1 MASENTRKWAII
13 PEPNSMTVGEG
24 TVLLPY
30 AGRVNESIA
39 IGDGDFL
46 LAHQLVAD
54 IRSATGTD
62 WDIATGDMWSGFIRL
77 RIADSWDFDSQDG
90 GTAGAYTLTINTDG
104 ITITGCDFE
113 GVRNGVQ
120 TLRQLIRQN
129 GAVLPELQIA
139 DAPACQIRGYY
150 LDATRG
156 RVPTLAW
163 LKQWADKLCL
173 YKYNQLQLYIEH
185 TFAFDGMSET
195 WRGSSPL
202 TPADTLE
209 FDQYCANLGIELVP
223 SVSTFGHQYVAMRTQ
238 ELRELGEFPE
248 DADRPFSFIE
258 RMRHHTLNVAD
269 DRAFAFS
276 AQLVDSYLQLF
287 RSKRFNICA
296 DETFDLGKGKS
307 KQEAQRVG
315 VATLYATYVG
325 KLCEHLSKQGREP
338 MFWGDI
344 AIEMPEILETLPN
357 NVTLLNWQ
365 YEPEATDEKIQLVA
379 QAGAK
384 QIVCPA
390 VWGWNA
396 LLPRID
402 DAWNNIARI
411 ARYGLDCGAEG
422 MLVTDWG
429 DFGHVNDPRMAV
441 PGMIFGAQYAW
452 NPAGDTAEDD
462 LLERISRVE
471 YGDCSARFVALL
483 RNASAQAVFTW
494 RELVEYLELDDG
506 TGNCNTDVAQ
516 TIPCLAD
523 RLVDHLSDC
532 GNAMTVREA
541 RNRMMRNMATTIER
555 IPQANRALQQCM
567 VDIAPIAAHMEI
579 RALLLPYAS
588 PWKGSCCSIEWDSRS
603 PKHMTCVMRMTLA
616 IGGLP
621 IIVRW
626 RASSNAGARPMR
638 RNGTRQA
645 NRRNCIAF
653 RKPCGKQPTSF
664 AESANKSSNKS
675 SRNQQN
681 EKRQSNVNERNIMTE
696 VIIVKNEREAGD
708 IYGRSVADL
717 IKTKPNAVLG
727 LATGSSPL
735 AAYQSLARIV
745 HSEHIDVSQV
755 RGFALDEYL
764 GLPLDHPQ
772 SYHSTIHRTVVEPLG
787 LNPDLVHVPGDVLDG
802 APLSDGERIAAA
814 GPAYDKAIEEA
825 GGIDVQI
832 LGIGTDGHVG
842 FNEPGSSLA
851 SGTRVKTLVEQT
863 RIDNARFF
871 DDDIDKVPTHCIT
884 QGIGT
889 ILKARHLVLL
899 AFGSG
904 KAEAV
909 AETVEGGVSAF
920 CPASALQMHPHAT
933 IIVDEEAASRLRHK
947 DYYRYAY
954 AHKPAWQRI

>member
-1 MASENTRKWAII
+1 MTNENTREWVII

-24 TVLLPY
+24 VVSLPY

-39 IGDGDFL
+39 IGDGDYL

-54 IRSATGTD
+54 IRSTTGLD
-62 WDIATGDMWSGFIRL
+62 WDVATGDMWPGFISL
-77 RIADSWDFDSQDG
+77 HIADSDASEEA
-90 GTAGAYTLTINTDG
+90 GTPGAYTLTIDIDG
-104 ITITGCDFE
+104 IAITGCDFE

-129 GAVLPELQIA
+129 GAVLPVLQIE
-139 DAPACQIRGYY
+139 DAPAYRIRGYY

-185 TFAFDGMSET
+185 TFAFDDMSET

-202 TPADTLE
+202 TPADILE

-276 AQLVDSYLQLF
+276 TQLVDSYLQLF
-287 RSKRFNICA
+287 RTKRFNICA
-296 DETFDLGKGKS
+296 DETFDLGKGQS

-325 KLCEHLSKQGREP
+325 KLCEHLSQQGREP

-365 YEPEATDEKIQLVA
+365 YDPEATDEKIQLVA
-379 QAGAK
+379 KAGAK

-411 ARYGLDCGAEG
+411 ARYGIDCGAEG

-452 NPAGDTAEDD
+452 NPAGDTTESIVKDTDENSAEND
-462 LLERISRVE
+462 LLARISRVE

-506 TGNCNTDVAQ
+506 VGNCNTDVAQ
-516 TIPCLAD
+516 TIPCLTE
-523 RLVDHLSDC
+523 RLANQGTAL
-532 GNAMTVREA
+532 TLREA
-541 RNRMMRNMATTIER
+541 RDRMMRNMATTIER
-555 IPQANRALQQCM
+555 IPQANRKLQQCM
-567 VDIAPIAAHMEI
+567 VEIAPIMAHTGKPGIAAAVRIAMEGQ
-579 RALLLPYAS
+579 LLL
-588 PWKGSCCSIEWDSRS
+588 
-603 PKHMTCVMRMTLA
+603 
-616 IGGLP
+616 
-621 IIVRW
+621 
-626 RASSNAGARPMR
+626 
-638 RNGTRQA
+638 
-645 NRRNCIAF
+645 NR
-653 RKPCGKQPTSF
+653 
-664 AESANKSSNKS
+664 
-675 SRNQQN
+675 
-681 EKRQSNVNERNIMTE
+681 V
-696 VIIVKNEREAGD
+696 
-708 IYGRSVADL
+708 
-717 IKTKPNAVLG
+717 
-727 LATGSSPL
+727 
-735 AAYQSLARIV
+735 
-745 HSEHIDVSQV
+745 
-755 RGFALDEYL
+755 GFALADAHGVRDAHDVDDRQPSDYRTLARELECWCEAYAKEWAVTSQPSEL
-764 GLPLDHPQ
+764 
-772 SYHSTIHRTVVEPLG
+772 HR
-787 LNPDLVHVPGDVLDG
+787 
-802 APLSDGERIAAA
+802 I
-814 GPAYDKAIEEA
+814 
-825 GGIDVQI
+825 Q
-832 LGIGTDGHVG
+832 
-842 FNEPGSSLA
+842 
-851 SGTRVKTLVEQT
+851 
-863 RIDNARFF
+863 
-871 DDDIDKVPTHCIT
+871 
-884 QGIGT
+884 
-889 ILKARHLVLL
+889 
-899 AFGSG
+899 
-904 KAEAV
+904 
-909 AETVEGGVSAF
+909 ETVWKA
-920 CPASALQMHPHAT
+920 A
-933 IIVDEEAASRLRHK
+933 DELR
-947 DYYRYAY
+947 
-954 AHKPAWQRI
+954 RISK

>member
-1 MASENTRKWAII
+1 MTNENTREWAII

-24 TVLLPY
+24 VVSLPY

-39 IGDGDFL
+39 IGDGDYL

-54 IRSATGTD
+54 IRSATGLD
-62 WDIATGDMWSGFIRL
+62 WDVATGDMWPGFISL
-77 RIADSWDFDSQDG
+77 HIADSDASEEAG
-90 GTAGAYTLTINTDG
+90 IPGAYTLTIDIDG
-104 ITITGCDFE
+104 IAITGCDFE

-129 GAVLPELQIA
+129 GAVLPVLQIE
-139 DAPACQIRGYY
+139 DAPAYRIRGYY

-156 RVPTLAW
+156 RVPTLTW

-202 TPADTLE
+202 TPADILE
-209 FDQYCANLGIELVP
+209 FDQYCASLGIELVP

-276 AQLVDSYLQLF
+276 TQLVDSYLQLF
-287 RSKRFNICA
+287 RTKRFNICA
-296 DETFDLGKGKS
+296 DETFDLGKGQS

-325 KLCEHLSKQGREP
+325 KLCEHLSQQGREP

-365 YEPEATDEKIQLVA
+365 YDPEATDEKIQLVA
-379 QAGAK
+379 KAGAK

-452 NPAGDTAEDD
+452 NPAGDSSGDTAEND
-462 LLERISRVE
+462 LLARVSRVE

-483 RNASAQAVFTW
+483 RSASAQAVFTW

-506 TGNCNTDVAQ
+506 AGNCNTDVAQ
-516 TIPCLAD
+516 TIPCLTE
-523 RLVDHLSDC
+523 RLANPE
-532 GNAMTVREA
+532 NALTLREA
-541 RNRMMRNMATTIER
+541 RDRMMRNMATTIER
-555 IPQANRALQQCM
+555 IPQANRKLQQCM
-567 VDIAPIAAHMEI
+567 VEIAPIMAHT
-579 RALLLPYAS
+579 
-588 PWKGSCCSIEWDSRS
+588 G
-603 PKHMTCVMRMTLA
+603 
-616 IGGLP
+616 
-621 IIVRW
+621 
-626 RASSNAGARPMR
+626 
-638 RNGTRQA
+638 
-645 NRRNCIAF
+645 
-653 RKPCGKQPTSF
+653 
-664 AESANKSSNKS
+664 KSS
-675 SRNQQN
+675 
-681 EKRQSNVNERNIMTE
+681 
-696 VIIVKNEREAGD
+696 
-708 IYGRSVADL
+708 
-717 IKTKPNAVLG
+717 
-727 LATGSSPL
+727 
-735 AAYQSLARIV
+735 
-745 HSEHIDVSQV
+745 
-755 RGFALDEYL
+755 
-764 GLPLDHPQ
+764 
-772 SYHSTIHRTVVEPLG
+772 
-787 LNPDLVHVPGDVLDG
+787 
-802 APLSDGERIAAA
+802 IAAA
-814 GPAYDKAIEEA
+814 VRIAMEG
-825 GGIDVQI
+825 Q
-832 LGIGTDGHVG
+832 LLLNRVG
-842 FNEPGSSLA
+842 FTLA
-851 SGTRVKTLVEQT
+851 DAHGVRDAHDVDDRQPSDYRTL
-863 RIDNARFF
+863 ARELE
-871 DDDIDKVPTHCIT
+871 CWC
-884 QGIGT
+884 
-889 ILKARHLVLL
+889 
-899 AFGSG
+899 
-904 KAEAV
+904 E
-909 AETVEGGVSAF
+909 
-920 CPASALQMHPHAT
+920 
-933 IIVDEEAASRLRHK
+933 
-947 DYYRYAY
+947 AY
-954 AHKPAWQRI
+954 AKEWTVTSQPSELHRIQEILWKAADELRRISK

>member
-1 MASENTRKWAII
+1 MTNENTREWAII

-24 TVLLPY
+24 VVSLPY

-39 IGDGDFL
+39 IGDGDYL

-54 IRSATGTD
+54 IRSTTGLD
-62 WDIATGDMWSGFIRL
+62 WDVATGDMWPGFISL
-77 RIADSWDFDSQDG
+77 HIADSDASEEA
-90 GTAGAYTLTINTDG
+90 GTPGAYTLTIDIDG
-104 ITITGCDFE
+104 IAITGCDFE

-129 GAVLPELQIA
+129 GTVLPVLQIE
-139 DAPACQIRGYY
+139 DAPAYRIRGYY

-202 TPADTLE
+202 TPADILE

-276 AQLVDSYLQLF
+276 TQLVDSYLQLF
-287 RSKRFNICA
+287 RTKRFNICA
-296 DETFDLGKGKS
+296 DETFDLGKGQS

-325 KLCEHLSKQGREP
+325 KLCEHLSQQGREP

-365 YEPEATDEKIQLVA
+365 YDPEATDEKIQLVA
-379 QAGAK
+379 KAGAK
-384 QIVCPA
+384 QIICPA

-411 ARYGLDCGAEG
+411 ARYGIDCGAEG

-462 LLERISRVE
+462 LLARVSRVE

-483 RNASAQAVFTW
+483 RSASAQAVFTW

-506 TGNCNTDVAQ
+506 AGNCNTDVAQ
-516 TIPCLAD
+516 TIPCLTE
-523 RLVDHLSDC
+523 RLANPE
-532 GNAMTVREA
+532 NALTLREA
-541 RNRMMRNMATTIER
+541 RDRMMRNMATTIER
-555 IPQANRALQQCM
+555 IPQANRKLQQCM
-567 VDIAPIAAHMEI
+567 VEIAPIMAHTGKPGIAAAVRIAMEGQ
-579 RALLLPYAS
+579 LLL
-588 PWKGSCCSIEWDSRS
+588 
-603 PKHMTCVMRMTLA
+603 
-616 IGGLP
+616 
-621 IIVRW
+621 
-626 RASSNAGARPMR
+626 
-638 RNGTRQA
+638 
-645 NRRNCIAF
+645 NR
-653 RKPCGKQPTSF
+653 
-664 AESANKSSNKS
+664 
-675 SRNQQN
+675 
-681 EKRQSNVNERNIMTE
+681 V
-696 VIIVKNEREAGD
+696 
-708 IYGRSVADL
+708 
-717 IKTKPNAVLG
+717 
-727 LATGSSPL
+727 
-735 AAYQSLARIV
+735 
-745 HSEHIDVSQV
+745 
-755 RGFALDEYL
+755 GFALADAHGVRDAHDVDDRQPSDY
-764 GLPLDHPQ
+764 
-772 SYHSTIHRTVVEPLG
+772 RTM
-787 LNPDLVHVPGDVLDG
+787 
-802 APLSDGERIAAA
+802 
-814 GPAYDKAIEEA
+814 
-825 GGIDVQI
+825 
-832 LGIGTDGHVG
+832 
-842 FNEPGSSLA
+842 
-851 SGTRVKTLVEQT
+851 
-863 RIDNARFF
+863 ARELE
-871 DDDIDKVPTHCIT
+871 CWC
-884 QGIGT
+884 
-889 ILKARHLVLL
+889 
-899 AFGSG
+899 
-904 KAEAV
+904 E
-909 AETVEGGVSAF
+909 
-920 CPASALQMHPHAT
+920 
-933 IIVDEEAASRLRHK
+933 
-947 DYYRYAY
+947 AY
-954 AHKPAWQRI
+954 AKEWTVTSQPSELHRIQETLWKAADELRRISR

>member
-1 MASENTRKWAII
+1 MTNENTREWAII

-24 TVLLPY
+24 VVSLPY

-39 IGDGDFL
+39 IGDGDYL

-54 IRSATGTD
+54 IRSATGLD
-62 WDIATGDMWSGFIRL
+62 WDVATGDMWPGFISL
-77 RIADSWDFDSQDG
+77 HIADSDASEEAG
-90 GTAGAYTLTINTDG
+90 IPGAYTLTIDIDG
-104 ITITGCDFE
+104 IAITGCDFE

-129 GAVLPELQIA
+129 GAVLPVLQIE
-139 DAPACQIRGYY
+139 DAPAYRIRGYY

-156 RVPTLAW
+156 RVPTLTW

-202 TPADTLE
+202 TPADILE

-276 AQLVDSYLQLF
+276 TQLVDSYLQLF
-287 RSKRFNICA
+287 RTKRFNICA
-296 DETFDLGKGKS
+296 DETFDLGKGQS

-325 KLCEHLSKQGREP
+325 KLCEHLSQQGREP

-365 YEPEATDEKIQLVA
+365 YDPEATDEKIQLVA
-379 QAGAK
+379 KAGAK

-452 NPAGDTAEDD
+452 NPAGDSSGDTAEND
-462 LLERISRVE
+462 LLARVSRVE

-483 RNASAQAVFTW
+483 RSASAQAVFTW

-506 TGNCNTDVAQ
+506 AGNCNTDVAQ
-516 TIPCLAD
+516 TIPCLTE
-523 RLVDHLSDC
+523 HLANPE
-532 GNAMTVREA
+532 NALTLREA
-541 RNRMMRNMATTIER
+541 RDRMMRNMATTIER
-555 IPQANRALQQCM
+555 IPQANRKLQQCM
-567 VDIAPIAAHMEI
+567 VEIAPIMAHT
-579 RALLLPYAS
+579 
-588 PWKGSCCSIEWDSRS
+588 G
-603 PKHMTCVMRMTLA
+603 
-616 IGGLP
+616 
-621 IIVRW
+621 
-626 RASSNAGARPMR
+626 
-638 RNGTRQA
+638 
-645 NRRNCIAF
+645 
-653 RKPCGKQPTSF
+653 
-664 AESANKSSNKS
+664 KSS
-675 SRNQQN
+675 
-681 EKRQSNVNERNIMTE
+681 
-696 VIIVKNEREAGD
+696 
-708 IYGRSVADL
+708 
-717 IKTKPNAVLG
+717 
-727 LATGSSPL
+727 
-735 AAYQSLARIV
+735 
-745 HSEHIDVSQV
+745 
-755 RGFALDEYL
+755 
-764 GLPLDHPQ
+764 
-772 SYHSTIHRTVVEPLG
+772 
-787 LNPDLVHVPGDVLDG
+787 
-802 APLSDGERIAAA
+802 IAAA
-814 GPAYDKAIEEA
+814 VRIAMEG
-825 GGIDVQI
+825 Q
-832 LGIGTDGHVG
+832 LLLNRVG
-842 FNEPGSSLA
+842 FTLA
-851 SGTRVKTLVEQT
+851 DAHGVRDAHDVDDRQPSDYRTLARELECWCEAYAKEWTVTSQPSELH
-863 RIDNARFF
+863 RI
-871 DDDIDKVPTHCIT
+871 
-884 QGIGT
+884 Q
-889 ILKARHLVLL
+889 
-899 AFGSG
+899 
-904 KAEAV
+904 
-909 AETVEGGVSAF
+909 ETVWKA
-920 CPASALQMHPHAT
+920 A
-933 IIVDEEAASRLRHK
+933 DELR
-947 DYYRYAY
+947 
-954 AHKPAWQRI
+954 RISK

>member
-1 MASENTRKWAII
+1 MTNENTREWVII

-24 TVLLPY
+24 VVSLPY

-39 IGDGDFL
+39 IGDGDYL

-54 IRSATGTD
+54 IRSTTGLD
-62 WDIATGDMWSGFIRL
+62 WDVATGDMWPGFISL
-77 RIADSWDFDSQDG
+77 HIADSDASEEA
-90 GTAGAYTLTINTDG
+90 GTPGAYTLTIDIDG
-104 ITITGCDFE
+104 IAITGCDFE

-129 GAVLPELQIA
+129 GAVLPVLQIE
-139 DAPACQIRGYY
+139 DAPAYRIRGYY

-185 TFAFDGMSET
+185 TFAFDDMSET

-202 TPADTLE
+202 TPADILE

-276 AQLVDSYLQLF
+276 TQLVDSYLQLF
-287 RSKRFNICA
+287 RTKRFNICA
-296 DETFDLGKGKS
+296 DETFDLGKGQS

-325 KLCEHLSKQGREP
+325 KLCEHLSQQGHEP

-365 YEPEATDEKIQLVA
+365 YDPEATDEKIQLVA
-379 QAGAK
+379 KAGAK

-411 ARYGLDCGAEG
+411 ARYGIDCGAEG

-452 NPAGDTAEDD
+452 NPAGDTTESIVKDTDENSAEND
-462 LLERISRVE
+462 LLARISRVE

-506 TGNCNTDVAQ
+506 AGNCNTDVAQ
-516 TIPCLAD
+516 TIPCLTE
-523 RLVDHLSDC
+523 RLANQGTAL
-532 GNAMTVREA
+532 TLREA
-541 RNRMMRNMATTIER
+541 RDRMMRNMATTIER
-555 IPQANRALQQCM
+555 IPQANRKLQQCM
-567 VDIAPIAAHMEI
+567 VEIAPIMAHTGKSSIAAAVRIAMEGQ
-579 RALLLPYAS
+579 LLL
-588 PWKGSCCSIEWDSRS
+588 
-603 PKHMTCVMRMTLA
+603 
-616 IGGLP
+616 
-621 IIVRW
+621 
-626 RASSNAGARPMR
+626 
-638 RNGTRQA
+638 
-645 NRRNCIAF
+645 NR
-653 RKPCGKQPTSF
+653 
-664 AESANKSSNKS
+664 
-675 SRNQQN
+675 
-681 EKRQSNVNERNIMTE
+681 V
-696 VIIVKNEREAGD
+696 
-708 IYGRSVADL
+708 
-717 IKTKPNAVLG
+717 
-727 LATGSSPL
+727 
-735 AAYQSLARIV
+735 
-745 HSEHIDVSQV
+745 
-755 RGFALDEYL
+755 GFALADAHGVRDAHDVDDRQPSDYRTLARELECWCEAYAKEWAVTSQPSEL
-764 GLPLDHPQ
+764 
-772 SYHSTIHRTVVEPLG
+772 HR
-787 LNPDLVHVPGDVLDG
+787 
-802 APLSDGERIAAA
+802 I
-814 GPAYDKAIEEA
+814 
-825 GGIDVQI
+825 Q
-832 LGIGTDGHVG
+832 
-842 FNEPGSSLA
+842 
-851 SGTRVKTLVEQT
+851 
-863 RIDNARFF
+863 
-871 DDDIDKVPTHCIT
+871 
-884 QGIGT
+884 
-889 ILKARHLVLL
+889 
-899 AFGSG
+899 
-904 KAEAV
+904 
-909 AETVEGGVSAF
+909 ETVWKA
-920 CPASALQMHPHAT
+920 A
-933 IIVDEEAASRLRHK
+933 DELR
-947 DYYRYAY
+947 
-954 AHKPAWQRI
+954 RISK

>member
-1 MASENTRKWAII
+1 MTNENTREWAII
-13 PEPNSMTVGEG
+13 PEPNSMMVGEG
-24 TVLLPY
+24 AVSLPY

-39 IGDGDFL
+39 IGDSDYL
-46 LAHQLVAD
+46 LARQLVAD
-54 IRSATGTD
+54 IRATTGLDWDYATGCI
-62 WDIATGDMWSGFIRL
+62 WPGFISL
-77 RIADSWDFDSQDG
+77 HIADSGAAEEDG
-90 GTAGAYTLTINTDG
+90 IPGAYTLTIDTDG
-104 ITITGCDFE
+104 IAITGYDFE

-129 GAVLPELQIA
+129 GAVLPVLQIE
-139 DAPACQIRGYY
+139 DAPAYQIRGYY

-202 TPADTLE
+202 TPADILE

-269 DRAFAFS
+269 DRSFAFS
-276 AQLVDSYLQLF
+276 TQLVDSYLQLF
-287 RSKRFNICA
+287 RTKRFNICA
-296 DETFDLGKGKS
+296 DETFDLGKGQS

-325 KLCEHLSKQGREP
+325 KLCEHLSQQGHEP

-365 YEPEATDEKIQLVA
+365 YDPEATDEKIQLVA
-379 QAGAK
+379 KAGAK

-452 NPAGDTAEDD
+452 NPAGNIAENTAEND
-462 LLERISRVE
+462 LLARISRVE

-506 TGNCNTDVAQ
+506 AGNCNTDVAQ
-516 TIPCLAD
+516 TIPCLTE
-523 RLVDHLSDC
+523 RLANQGSAL
-532 GNAMTVREA
+532 TLREA
-541 RNRMMRNMATTIER
+541 RDRMMRNMATIIER
-555 IPQANRALQQCM
+555 VPQANRKLQQCM
-567 VDIAPIAAHMEI
+567 VEIAPIMAHTGKSSIAAAVRIAIEGQ
-579 RALLLPYAS
+579 LLL
-588 PWKGSCCSIEWDSRS
+588 
-603 PKHMTCVMRMTLA
+603 
-616 IGGLP
+616 
-621 IIVRW
+621 
-626 RASSNAGARPMR
+626 
-638 RNGTRQA
+638 
-645 NRRNCIAF
+645 NR
-653 RKPCGKQPTSF
+653 
-664 AESANKSSNKS
+664 
-675 SRNQQN
+675 
-681 EKRQSNVNERNIMTE
+681 V
-696 VIIVKNEREAGD
+696 
-708 IYGRSVADL
+708 
-717 IKTKPNAVLG
+717 
-727 LATGSSPL
+727 
-735 AAYQSLARIV
+735 
-745 HSEHIDVSQV
+745 
-755 RGFALDEYL
+755 GFALADAHGVREAHDVDDWQPSDYRTL
-764 GLPLDHPQ
+764 ARELECWCEAYAKEWVVTSCPSEL
-772 SYHSTIHRTVVEPLG
+772 HR
-787 LNPDLVHVPGDVLDG
+787 
-802 APLSDGERIAAA
+802 I
-814 GPAYDKAIEEA
+814 
-825 GGIDVQI
+825 Q
-832 LGIGTDGHVG
+832 
-842 FNEPGSSLA
+842 
-851 SGTRVKTLVEQT
+851 
-863 RIDNARFF
+863 
-871 DDDIDKVPTHCIT
+871 
-884 QGIGT
+884 
-889 ILKARHLVLL
+889 
-899 AFGSG
+899 
-904 KAEAV
+904 EAV
-909 AETVEGGVSAF
+909 WKAA
-920 CPASALQMHPHAT
+920 
-933 IIVDEEAASRLRHK
+933 DELR
-947 DYYRYAY
+947 
-954 AHKPAWQRI
+954 RISK

>member
-1 MASENTRKWAII
+1 MTNENTREWAII

-24 TVLLPY
+24 VVSLPY

-39 IGDGDFL
+39 IGDGDYL

-54 IRSATGTD
+54 IRSTTGLD
-62 WDIATGDMWSGFIRL
+62 WDVATGDMWPGFISL
-77 RIADSWDFDSQDG
+77 HIADSDASEEA
-90 GTAGAYTLTINTDG
+90 GTPGAYTLTIDIDG
-104 ITITGCDFE
+104 IAITGCDFE

-129 GAVLPELQIA
+129 GTVLPVLQIE
-139 DAPACQIRGYY
+139 DAPAYRIRGYY

-202 TPADTLE
+202 TPADILE

-276 AQLVDSYLQLF
+276 TQLVDSYLQLF
-287 RSKRFNICA
+287 RTKRFNICA
-296 DETFDLGKGKS
+296 DETFDLGKGQS

-325 KLCEHLSKQGREP
+325 KLCEHLSQQGHEP

-365 YEPEATDEKIQLVA
+365 YDPEATDEKIQLVA
-379 QAGAK
+379 KAGAK
-384 QIVCPA
+384 QIICPA

-411 ARYGLDCGAEG
+411 ARYGIDCGAEG

-462 LLERISRVE
+462 LLARVSRVE

-483 RNASAQAVFTW
+483 RSASAQAVFTW

-506 TGNCNTDVAQ
+506 AGNCNTDVAQ
-516 TIPCLAD
+516 TIPCLTE
-523 RLVDHLSDC
+523 RLANQE
-532 GNAMTVREA
+532 NALTLREA
-541 RNRMMRNMATTIER
+541 RDRMMRNMATTIER
-555 IPQANRALQQCM
+555 IPQANRKLQQCM
-567 VDIAPIAAHMEI
+567 VEIAPIMAHTGKPGIAAAVRIAMEGQ
-579 RALLLPYAS
+579 LLL
-588 PWKGSCCSIEWDSRS
+588 
-603 PKHMTCVMRMTLA
+603 
-616 IGGLP
+616 
-621 IIVRW
+621 
-626 RASSNAGARPMR
+626 
-638 RNGTRQA
+638 
-645 NRRNCIAF
+645 NR
-653 RKPCGKQPTSF
+653 
-664 AESANKSSNKS
+664 
-675 SRNQQN
+675 
-681 EKRQSNVNERNIMTE
+681 V
-696 VIIVKNEREAGD
+696 
-708 IYGRSVADL
+708 
-717 IKTKPNAVLG
+717 
-727 LATGSSPL
+727 
-735 AAYQSLARIV
+735 
-745 HSEHIDVSQV
+745 
-755 RGFALDEYL
+755 GFALADAHGVRDAHDVDDRQPSDY
-764 GLPLDHPQ
+764 
-772 SYHSTIHRTVVEPLG
+772 RTM
-787 LNPDLVHVPGDVLDG
+787 
-802 APLSDGERIAAA
+802 
-814 GPAYDKAIEEA
+814 
-825 GGIDVQI
+825 
-832 LGIGTDGHVG
+832 
-842 FNEPGSSLA
+842 
-851 SGTRVKTLVEQT
+851 
-863 RIDNARFF
+863 ARELE
-871 DDDIDKVPTHCIT
+871 CWC
-884 QGIGT
+884 
-889 ILKARHLVLL
+889 
-899 AFGSG
+899 
-904 KAEAV
+904 E
-909 AETVEGGVSAF
+909 
-920 CPASALQMHPHAT
+920 
-933 IIVDEEAASRLRHK
+933 
-947 DYYRYAY
+947 AY
-954 AHKPAWQRI
+954 AKEWTVTSQPSELHRIQETLWKAADELRRISR

>member
-1 MASENTRKWAII
+1 MTNENTREWVII

-24 TVLLPY
+24 VVSLPY

-39 IGDGDFL
+39 IGDGDYL

-54 IRSATGTD
+54 IRSTTGLD
-62 WDIATGDMWSGFIRL
+62 WDVATGDMWPGFISL
-77 RIADSWDFDSQDG
+77 HIADSDASEEA
-90 GTAGAYTLTINTDG
+90 GTPGAYTLTIDIDG
-104 ITITGCDFE
+104 IAITGCDFE

-129 GAVLPELQIA
+129 GAVLPVLQIE
-139 DAPACQIRGYY
+139 DAPAYRIRGYY

-185 TFAFDGMSET
+185 TFAFDDMSET

-202 TPADTLE
+202 TPADILE

-276 AQLVDSYLQLF
+276 TQLVDSYLQLF
-287 RSKRFNICA
+287 RTKRFNICA
-296 DETFDLGKGKS
+296 DETFDLGKGQS

-325 KLCEHLSKQGREP
+325 KLCEHLSQQGHEP

-365 YEPEATDEKIQLVA
+365 YDPEATDEKIQLVA
-379 QAGAK
+379 KAGAK

-411 ARYGLDCGAEG
+411 ARYGIDCGAEG

-452 NPAGDTAEDD
+452 NPAGDTTESIVKDTDENSAEND
-462 LLERISRVE
+462 LLARISRVE

-483 RNASAQAVFTW
+483 CNASAQAVFTW

-506 TGNCNTDVAQ
+506 VGNCNTDVAQ
-516 TIPCLAD
+516 TIPCLTE
-523 RLVDHLSDC
+523 RLANQE
-532 GNAMTVREA
+532 NALTLREA
-541 RNRMMRNMATTIER
+541 RGRMMRNMATIIER
-555 IPQANRALQQCM
+555 VPQANRKLQQCM
-567 VDIAPIAAHMEI
+567 VEIAPIMAHTGKPGIAAAVRIAMEGQ
-579 RALLLPYAS
+579 LLL
-588 PWKGSCCSIEWDSRS
+588 
-603 PKHMTCVMRMTLA
+603 
-616 IGGLP
+616 
-621 IIVRW
+621 
-626 RASSNAGARPMR
+626 
-638 RNGTRQA
+638 
-645 NRRNCIAF
+645 NR
-653 RKPCGKQPTSF
+653 
-664 AESANKSSNKS
+664 
-675 SRNQQN
+675 
-681 EKRQSNVNERNIMTE
+681 V
-696 VIIVKNEREAGD
+696 
-708 IYGRSVADL
+708 
-717 IKTKPNAVLG
+717 
-727 LATGSSPL
+727 
-735 AAYQSLARIV
+735 
-745 HSEHIDVSQV
+745 
-755 RGFALDEYL
+755 GFALADAHGVRDAHDVDDRQPSDYRTLARELECWCEAYAKEWAVTSQPSEL
-764 GLPLDHPQ
+764 
-772 SYHSTIHRTVVEPLG
+772 HR
-787 LNPDLVHVPGDVLDG
+787 
-802 APLSDGERIAAA
+802 I
-814 GPAYDKAIEEA
+814 
-825 GGIDVQI
+825 Q
-832 LGIGTDGHVG
+832 
-842 FNEPGSSLA
+842 
-851 SGTRVKTLVEQT
+851 
-863 RIDNARFF
+863 
-871 DDDIDKVPTHCIT
+871 
-884 QGIGT
+884 
-889 ILKARHLVLL
+889 
-899 AFGSG
+899 
-904 KAEAV
+904 
-909 AETVEGGVSAF
+909 ETVWKA
-920 CPASALQMHPHAT
+920 A
-933 IIVDEEAASRLRHK
+933 DELR
-947 DYYRYAY
+947 
-954 AHKPAWQRI
+954 RISK

>member
-1 MASENTRKWAII
+1 MTNENTREWAVI

-24 TVLLPY
+24 VVSLPY

-39 IGDGDFL
+39 IGDGDYL

-54 IRSATGTD
+54 IRSTTGLD
-62 WDIATGDMWSGFIRL
+62 WDVATGDMWPGFISL
-77 RIADSWDFDSQDG
+77 HIADSDASEEA
-90 GTAGAYTLTINTDG
+90 GTPGAYTLTIDIDG
-104 ITITGCDFE
+104 IAITGCDFE

-129 GAVLPELQIA
+129 GTVLPVLQIE
-139 DAPACQIRGYY
+139 DAPAYRIRGYY

-202 TPADTLE
+202 TPADILE

-276 AQLVDSYLQLF
+276 TQLVDSYLQLF
-287 RSKRFNICA
+287 RTKRFNICA
-296 DETFDLGKGKS
+296 DETFDLGKGQS

-325 KLCEHLSKQGREP
+325 KLCEHLSQQGHEP

-365 YEPEATDEKIQLVA
+365 YDPEATDEKIQLVA
-379 QAGAK
+379 KAGAK
-384 QIVCPA
+384 QIICPA

-411 ARYGLDCGAEG
+411 ARYGIDCGAEG

-462 LLERISRVE
+462 LLARVSRVE

-483 RNASAQAVFTW
+483 RSASAQAVFTW

-506 TGNCNTDVAQ
+506 AGNCNTDVAQ
-516 TIPCLAD
+516 TIPCLTE
-523 RLVDHLSDC
+523 RLANPE
-532 GNAMTVREA
+532 NALTLREA
-541 RNRMMRNMATTIER
+541 RDRMMRNMATTIER
-555 IPQANRALQQCM
+555 IPQANRKLQQCM
-567 VDIAPIAAHMEI
+567 VEIAPIMAHTGKPGIAAAVRIAMEGQ
-579 RALLLPYAS
+579 LLL
-588 PWKGSCCSIEWDSRS
+588 
-603 PKHMTCVMRMTLA
+603 
-616 IGGLP
+616 
-621 IIVRW
+621 
-626 RASSNAGARPMR
+626 
-638 RNGTRQA
+638 
-645 NRRNCIAF
+645 NR
-653 RKPCGKQPTSF
+653 
-664 AESANKSSNKS
+664 
-675 SRNQQN
+675 
-681 EKRQSNVNERNIMTE
+681 V
-696 VIIVKNEREAGD
+696 
-708 IYGRSVADL
+708 
-717 IKTKPNAVLG
+717 
-727 LATGSSPL
+727 
-735 AAYQSLARIV
+735 
-745 HSEHIDVSQV
+745 
-755 RGFALDEYL
+755 GFALADAHGVRDAHDVDDRQPSDY
-764 GLPLDHPQ
+764 
-772 SYHSTIHRTVVEPLG
+772 RTM
-787 LNPDLVHVPGDVLDG
+787 
-802 APLSDGERIAAA
+802 
-814 GPAYDKAIEEA
+814 
-825 GGIDVQI
+825 
-832 LGIGTDGHVG
+832 
-842 FNEPGSSLA
+842 
-851 SGTRVKTLVEQT
+851 
-863 RIDNARFF
+863 ARELE
-871 DDDIDKVPTHCIT
+871 CWC
-884 QGIGT
+884 
-889 ILKARHLVLL
+889 
-899 AFGSG
+899 
-904 KAEAV
+904 E
-909 AETVEGGVSAF
+909 
-920 CPASALQMHPHAT
+920 
-933 IIVDEEAASRLRHK
+933 
-947 DYYRYAY
+947 AY
-954 AHKPAWQRI
+954 AKEWTVTSQPSELHRIQETLWKAADELRRISR

>member
-1 MASENTRKWAII
+1 MTNENTREWAII

-24 TVLLPY
+24 AVSLPY

-39 IGDGDFL
+39 IGDGDYL
-46 LAHQLVAD
+46 LARQLVAG
-54 IRSATGTD
+54 IRSTTGLDWDYATGC
-62 WDIATGDMWSGFIRL
+62 MWPGFISL
-77 RIADSWDFDSQDG
+77 HIADSDASEES
-90 GTAGAYTLTINTDG
+90 GTPGAYTLTIDTDG
-104 ITITGCDFE
+104 IAITGYDFE

-120 TLRQLIRQN
+120 TLRQLIGQN
-129 GAVLPELQIA
+129 GAVLPVLQIE
-139 DAPACQIRGYY
+139 DAPAYQIRGYY

-202 TPADTLE
+202 TPADILE

-276 AQLVDSYLQLF
+276 TQLVDSYLQLF
-287 RSKRFNICA
+287 RTKRFNICA
-296 DETFDLGKGKS
+296 DETFDLGKGQS

-325 KLCEHLSKQGREP
+325 KLCEHLSKQGHEP

-365 YEPEATDEKIQLVA
+365 YDPEAIDEKIQLVA
-379 QAGAK
+379 KAGAK

-452 NPAGDTAEDD
+452 NPAGDSSGDTAEND
-462 LLERISRVE
+462 LLARVSRVE
-471 YGDCSARFVALL
+471 YDDCSARFVALL

-506 TGNCNTDVAQ
+506 AGNCNTDVAQ
-516 TIPCLAD
+516 TIPCLTERFANQETA
-523 RLVDHLSDC
+523 LTL
-532 GNAMTVREA
+532 REA
-541 RNRMMRNMATTIER
+541 RDRMMRNMATTIER
-555 IPQANRALQQCM
+555 IPQANRKLQQCM
-567 VDIAPIAAHMEI
+567 VEIAPIMAHTGKPGIAAAVRIAMEGQ
-579 RALLLPYAS
+579 LLL
-588 PWKGSCCSIEWDSRS
+588 
-603 PKHMTCVMRMTLA
+603 
-616 IGGLP
+616 
-621 IIVRW
+621 
-626 RASSNAGARPMR
+626 
-638 RNGTRQA
+638 
-645 NRRNCIAF
+645 NR
-653 RKPCGKQPTSF
+653 
-664 AESANKSSNKS
+664 
-675 SRNQQN
+675 
-681 EKRQSNVNERNIMTE
+681 V
-696 VIIVKNEREAGD
+696 
-708 IYGRSVADL
+708 
-717 IKTKPNAVLG
+717 
-727 LATGSSPL
+727 
-735 AAYQSLARIV
+735 
-745 HSEHIDVSQV
+745 
-755 RGFALDEYL
+755 GFALADTH
-764 GLPLDHPQ
+764 GVRDAH
-772 SYHSTIHRTVVEPLG
+772 
-787 LNPDLVHVPGDVLDG
+787 DVDDRQ
-802 APLSDGERIAAA
+802 LSDYRTLARELECWCEAYAKEWTVTSQPSELHRI
-814 GPAYDKAIEEA
+814 
-825 GGIDVQI
+825 Q
-832 LGIGTDGHVG
+832 
-842 FNEPGSSLA
+842 
-851 SGTRVKTLVEQT
+851 
-863 RIDNARFF
+863 
-871 DDDIDKVPTHCIT
+871 
-884 QGIGT
+884 
-889 ILKARHLVLL
+889 
-899 AFGSG
+899 
-904 KAEAV
+904 
-909 AETVEGGVSAF
+909 ETVWKA
-920 CPASALQMHPHAT
+920 A
-933 IIVDEEAASRLRHK
+933 DELR
-947 DYYRYAY
+947 
-954 AHKPAWQRI
+954 RISK

>member
-1 MASENTRKWAII
+1 MTNENTREWAII

-24 TVLLPY
+24 VVSLPY

-39 IGDGDFL
+39 IGDGDYL

-54 IRSATGTD
+54 IRSTTGLD
-62 WDIATGDMWSGFIRL
+62 WDVATGDMWPGFISL
-77 RIADSWDFDSQDG
+77 HIADSDASEEA
-90 GTAGAYTLTINTDG
+90 GTPGAYTLTIDIDG
-104 ITITGCDFE
+104 IAITGCDFE

-129 GAVLPELQIA
+129 GTVLPVLQIE
-139 DAPACQIRGYY
+139 DAPAYRIRGYY

-202 TPADTLE
+202 TPADILE

-276 AQLVDSYLQLF
+276 TQLVDSYLQLF
-287 RSKRFNICA
+287 RTKRFNICA
-296 DETFDLGKGKS
+296 DETFDLGKGQS

-325 KLCEHLSKQGREP
+325 KLCEHLSQQGREP

-365 YEPEATDEKIQLVA
+365 YDPEATDEKIQLVA
-379 QAGAK
+379 KAGAK

-411 ARYGLDCGAEG
+411 ARYGIDCGAEG

-452 NPAGDTAEDD
+452 NPAGDTAESIVKDTDENSAEND
-462 LLERISRVE
+462 LLARVSRVE

-483 RNASAQAVFTW
+483 RSASAQAVFTW

-516 TIPCLAD
+516 TIPCLTE
-523 RLVDHLSDC
+523 RLANPE
-532 GNAMTVREA
+532 NALTLREA
-541 RNRMMRNMATTIER
+541 RDRMMRNMETTIER
-555 IPQANRALQQCM
+555 ISQANRKLQQCM
-567 VDIAPIAAHMEI
+567 VEIAPIMAHIGKPSIAAAVRIAMEGQ
-579 RALLLPYAS
+579 LLL
-588 PWKGSCCSIEWDSRS
+588 
-603 PKHMTCVMRMTLA
+603 
-616 IGGLP
+616 
-621 IIVRW
+621 
-626 RASSNAGARPMR
+626 
-638 RNGTRQA
+638 
-645 NRRNCIAF
+645 NR
-653 RKPCGKQPTSF
+653 
-664 AESANKSSNKS
+664 
-675 SRNQQN
+675 
-681 EKRQSNVNERNIMTE
+681 V
-696 VIIVKNEREAGD
+696 
-708 IYGRSVADL
+708 
-717 IKTKPNAVLG
+717 
-727 LATGSSPL
+727 
-735 AAYQSLARIV
+735 
-745 HSEHIDVSQV
+745 
-755 RGFALDEYL
+755 GFALAGANDVRDAHDVDDQQPSDCCALARDLECWCEAYAKEWAVTSQPSEL
-764 GLPLDHPQ
+764 
-772 SYHSTIHRTVVEPLG
+772 HR
-787 LNPDLVHVPGDVLDG
+787 
-802 APLSDGERIAAA
+802 I
-814 GPAYDKAIEEA
+814 
-825 GGIDVQI
+825 Q
-832 LGIGTDGHVG
+832 
-842 FNEPGSSLA
+842 
-851 SGTRVKTLVEQT
+851 
-863 RIDNARFF
+863 
-871 DDDIDKVPTHCIT
+871 
-884 QGIGT
+884 
-889 ILKARHLVLL
+889 
-899 AFGSG
+899 
-904 KAEAV
+904 
-909 AETVEGGVSAF
+909 ETVWKA
-920 CPASALQMHPHAT
+920 A
-933 IIVDEEAASRLRHK
+933 DELR
-947 DYYRYAY
+947 
-954 AHKPAWQRI
+954 RISK

>member
-1 MASENTRKWAII
+1 MTNENTREWAII

-24 TVLLPY
+24 VVSLPY

-39 IGDGDFL
+39 IGDGDYL

-54 IRSATGTD
+54 IRSATGLD
-62 WDIATGDMWSGFIRL
+62 WDVATGDMWPGFISL
-77 RIADSWDFDSQDG
+77 HIADSDASEEAG
-90 GTAGAYTLTINTDG
+90 IPGAYTLTIDIDG
-104 ITITGCDFE
+104 IAITGCDFE

-129 GAVLPELQIA
+129 GAVLPVLQIE
-139 DAPACQIRGYY
+139 DAPAYRIRGYY

-156 RVPTLAW
+156 RMPTLTW

-202 TPADTLE
+202 TPADILE

-276 AQLVDSYLQLF
+276 TQLVDSYLQLF
-287 RSKRFNICA
+287 RTKRFNICA
-296 DETFDLGKGKS
+296 DETFDLGKGQS

-325 KLCEHLSKQGREP
+325 KLCEHLSQQGREP

-365 YEPEATDEKIQLVA
+365 YDPEATDEKIQLVA
-379 QAGAK
+379 KAGAK

-452 NPAGDTAEDD
+452 NPAGDSSGDTAEND
-462 LLERISRVE
+462 LLARVSRVE

-483 RNASAQAVFTW
+483 RSASAQAVFTW

-506 TGNCNTDVAQ
+506 AGNCNTDVAQ
-516 TIPCLAD
+516 TIPCLTE
-523 RLVDHLSDC
+523 RLANPE
-532 GNAMTVREA
+532 NALTLREA
-541 RNRMMRNMATTIER
+541 RDRMMRNMATTIER
-555 IPQANRALQQCM
+555 IPQANRKLQQCM
-567 VDIAPIAAHMEI
+567 VEIAPIMAHT
-579 RALLLPYAS
+579 
-588 PWKGSCCSIEWDSRS
+588 G
-603 PKHMTCVMRMTLA
+603 
-616 IGGLP
+616 
-621 IIVRW
+621 
-626 RASSNAGARPMR
+626 
-638 RNGTRQA
+638 
-645 NRRNCIAF
+645 
-653 RKPCGKQPTSF
+653 
-664 AESANKSSNKS
+664 KSS
-675 SRNQQN
+675 
-681 EKRQSNVNERNIMTE
+681 
-696 VIIVKNEREAGD
+696 
-708 IYGRSVADL
+708 
-717 IKTKPNAVLG
+717 
-727 LATGSSPL
+727 
-735 AAYQSLARIV
+735 
-745 HSEHIDVSQV
+745 
-755 RGFALDEYL
+755 
-764 GLPLDHPQ
+764 
-772 SYHSTIHRTVVEPLG
+772 
-787 LNPDLVHVPGDVLDG
+787 
-802 APLSDGERIAAA
+802 IAAA
-814 GPAYDKAIEEA
+814 VRIAMEG
-825 GGIDVQI
+825 Q
-832 LGIGTDGHVG
+832 LLLNRVG
-842 FNEPGSSLA
+842 FTLA
-851 SGTRVKTLVEQT
+851 DAHGVRDAHDVDDRQPSDYRTL
-863 RIDNARFF
+863 ARELE
-871 DDDIDKVPTHCIT
+871 CWC
-884 QGIGT
+884 
-889 ILKARHLVLL
+889 
-899 AFGSG
+899 
-904 KAEAV
+904 E
-909 AETVEGGVSAF
+909 
-920 CPASALQMHPHAT
+920 
-933 IIVDEEAASRLRHK
+933 
-947 DYYRYAY
+947 AY
-954 AHKPAWQRI
+954 AKEWTVTSQPSELHRIQEILWKAADELRRISK

>member
-1 MASENTRKWAII
+1 MTNENTREWVII

-24 TVLLPY
+24 VVSLPY

-39 IGDGDFL
+39 IGDGDYL

-54 IRSATGTD
+54 IRSTTGLD
-62 WDIATGDMWSGFIRL
+62 WDVATGDMWPGFISL
-77 RIADSWDFDSQDG
+77 HIADSDASEEA
-90 GTAGAYTLTINTDG
+90 GTPGAYTLTIDIDG
-104 ITITGCDFE
+104 IAITGCDFE

-129 GAVLPELQIA
+129 GAVLPVLQIE
-139 DAPACQIRGYY
+139 DAPAYRIRGYY

-185 TFAFDGMSET
+185 TFAFDDMSET

-202 TPADTLE
+202 TPADILE

-276 AQLVDSYLQLF
+276 TQLVDSYLQLF
-287 RSKRFNICA
+287 RTKRFNICA
-296 DETFDLGKGKS
+296 DETFDLGKGQS

-325 KLCEHLSKQGREP
+325 KLCEHLSQQGHEP

-365 YEPEATDEKIQLVA
+365 YDPEATDEKIQLVA
-379 QAGAK
+379 KAGAK

-411 ARYGLDCGAEG
+411 ARYGIDCGAEG

-452 NPAGDTAEDD
+452 NPAGDTAESIVKDTDENSAEND
-462 LLERISRVE
+462 LLARISRVE

-483 RNASAQAVFTW
+483 CNASAQAVFTW

-516 TIPCLAD
+516 TIPCLTE
-523 RLVDHLSDC
+523 RLANQGTAL
-532 GNAMTVREA
+532 TLREA
-541 RNRMMRNMATTIER
+541 RDRMMRNMATTIER
-555 IPQANRALQQCM
+555 IPQANRKLQQCM
-567 VDIAPIAAHMEI
+567 VEIAPIMAHTGKPGIAAAVRIAMEGQ
-579 RALLLPYAS
+579 LLL
-588 PWKGSCCSIEWDSRS
+588 
-603 PKHMTCVMRMTLA
+603 
-616 IGGLP
+616 
-621 IIVRW
+621 
-626 RASSNAGARPMR
+626 
-638 RNGTRQA
+638 
-645 NRRNCIAF
+645 NR
-653 RKPCGKQPTSF
+653 
-664 AESANKSSNKS
+664 
-675 SRNQQN
+675 
-681 EKRQSNVNERNIMTE
+681 V
-696 VIIVKNEREAGD
+696 
-708 IYGRSVADL
+708 
-717 IKTKPNAVLG
+717 
-727 LATGSSPL
+727 
-735 AAYQSLARIV
+735 
-745 HSEHIDVSQV
+745 
-755 RGFALDEYL
+755 GFALADAHGVRDAHDVDDRQPSDYRTLARELECWCEAYAKEWAVTSQPSEL
-764 GLPLDHPQ
+764 
-772 SYHSTIHRTVVEPLG
+772 HR
-787 LNPDLVHVPGDVLDG
+787 
-802 APLSDGERIAAA
+802 I
-814 GPAYDKAIEEA
+814 
-825 GGIDVQI
+825 Q
-832 LGIGTDGHVG
+832 
-842 FNEPGSSLA
+842 
-851 SGTRVKTLVEQT
+851 
-863 RIDNARFF
+863 
-871 DDDIDKVPTHCIT
+871 
-884 QGIGT
+884 
-889 ILKARHLVLL
+889 
-899 AFGSG
+899 
-904 KAEAV
+904 
-909 AETVEGGVSAF
+909 ETVWKA
-920 CPASALQMHPHAT
+920 A
-933 IIVDEEAASRLRHK
+933 DELR
-947 DYYRYAY
+947 
-954 AHKPAWQRI
+954 RISK

>member
-1 MASENTRKWAII
+1 MTNENTREWAII

-24 TVLLPY
+24 VVSLPY

-39 IGDGDFL
+39 IGDGDYL

-54 IRSATGTD
+54 IRSTTGLD
-62 WDIATGDMWSGFIRL
+62 WDVATGDMWPGFISL
-77 RIADSWDFDSQDG
+77 HIADSDASEEA
-90 GTAGAYTLTINTDG
+90 GTPGAYTLTIDIDG
-104 ITITGCDFE
+104 IAITGCDFE

-129 GAVLPELQIA
+129 GTVLPVLQIE
-139 DAPACQIRGYY
+139 DAPAYRIRGYY

-202 TPADTLE
+202 TPADILE

-276 AQLVDSYLQLF
+276 TQLVDSYLQLF
-287 RSKRFNICA
+287 RTKRFNICA
-296 DETFDLGKGKS
+296 DETFDLGKGQS

-325 KLCEHLSKQGREP
+325 KLCEHLSQQGREP

-365 YEPEATDEKIQLVA
+365 YDPEATDEKIQLVA
-379 QAGAK
+379 KAGAK

-411 ARYGLDCGAEG
+411 ARYGVDCGAEG

-452 NPAGDTAEDD
+452 NPDGDSSGDTAEND
-462 LLERISRVE
+462 LLARVSRVE

-483 RNASAQAVFTW
+483 RSASVQAVFTW

-506 TGNCNTDVAQ
+506 AGNCNTDVAQ
-516 TIPCLAD
+516 TIPCLTE
-523 RLVDHLSDC
+523 RLANQETAL
-532 GNAMTVREA
+532 TLREA
-541 RNRMMRNMATTIER
+541 RDRMMRNMTTAIER
-555 IPQANRALQQCM
+555 IPQANRKLQQCM
-567 VDIAPIAAHMEI
+567 VEIAPIMAHTGKSSIAAAVRIAMEGQ
-579 RALLLPYAS
+579 LLL
-588 PWKGSCCSIEWDSRS
+588 
-603 PKHMTCVMRMTLA
+603 
-616 IGGLP
+616 
-621 IIVRW
+621 
-626 RASSNAGARPMR
+626 
-638 RNGTRQA
+638 
-645 NRRNCIAF
+645 NR
-653 RKPCGKQPTSF
+653 
-664 AESANKSSNKS
+664 
-675 SRNQQN
+675 
-681 EKRQSNVNERNIMTE
+681 V
-696 VIIVKNEREAGD
+696 
-708 IYGRSVADL
+708 
-717 IKTKPNAVLG
+717 
-727 LATGSSPL
+727 
-735 AAYQSLARIV
+735 
-745 HSEHIDVSQV
+745 
-755 RGFALDEYL
+755 GFALAGAHDVRDAHDVDDQQPSDCCALARDLECWCEAYAKEWAVTSQPSEL
-764 GLPLDHPQ
+764 
-772 SYHSTIHRTVVEPLG
+772 HR
-787 LNPDLVHVPGDVLDG
+787 
-802 APLSDGERIAAA
+802 I
-814 GPAYDKAIEEA
+814 
-825 GGIDVQI
+825 Q
-832 LGIGTDGHVG
+832 
-842 FNEPGSSLA
+842 
-851 SGTRVKTLVEQT
+851 
-863 RIDNARFF
+863 
-871 DDDIDKVPTHCIT
+871 
-884 QGIGT
+884 
-889 ILKARHLVLL
+889 
-899 AFGSG
+899 
-904 KAEAV
+904 
-909 AETVEGGVSAF
+909 ETVWKA
-920 CPASALQMHPHAT
+920 A
-933 IIVDEEAASRLRHK
+933 DELR
-947 DYYRYAY
+947 
-954 AHKPAWQRI
+954 RISK

>member
-1 MASENTRKWAII
+1 MTNENTREWAII

-24 TVLLPY
+24 VVSLPY

-39 IGDGDFL
+39 IGDGDYL
-46 LAHQLVAD
+46 LARQLVAD
-54 IRSATGTD
+54 IRSTTGLDWDYATG
-62 WDIATGDMWSGFIRL
+62 GMWPGFISL
-77 RIADSWDFDSQDG
+77 HIADSDASEEA
-90 GTAGAYTLTINTDG
+90 GTPGAYTLTIDTDG
-104 ITITGCDFE
+104 IAITGYDFE
-113 GVRNGVQ
+113 GMRNGVQ

-129 GAVLPELQIA
+129 GAVLPVLQIE
-139 DAPACQIRGYY
+139 DAPAYQIRGYY

-202 TPADTLE
+202 KPADILE

-276 AQLVDSYLQLF
+276 TQLVDSYLQLF
-287 RSKRFNICA
+287 RTKRFNICA
-296 DETFDLGKGKS
+296 DETFDLGKGQS

-325 KLCEHLSKQGREP
+325 KLCEHLSQQGHEP

-365 YEPEATDEKIQLVA
+365 YDPEATDEKIQLVA
-379 QAGAK
+379 KAGAK

-452 NPAGDTAEDD
+452 NPAGNIAENTAEND
-462 LLERISRVE
+462 LLARISRVE

-506 TGNCNTDVAQ
+506 AGNCNTDVAQ
-516 TIPCLAD
+516 TIPCLTE
-523 RLVDHLSDC
+523 RLANQE
-532 GNAMTVREA
+532 NALTLREA
-541 RNRMMRNMATTIER
+541 RDRMMRNMATIIER
-555 IPQANRALQQCM
+555 VPQANRKLQQCM
-567 VDIAPIAAHMEI
+567 VEIAPIMAHTGKSSIAAAVRIAIEGQ
-579 RALLLPYAS
+579 LLL
-588 PWKGSCCSIEWDSRS
+588 
-603 PKHMTCVMRMTLA
+603 
-616 IGGLP
+616 
-621 IIVRW
+621 
-626 RASSNAGARPMR
+626 
-638 RNGTRQA
+638 
-645 NRRNCIAF
+645 NR
-653 RKPCGKQPTSF
+653 
-664 AESANKSSNKS
+664 
-675 SRNQQN
+675 
-681 EKRQSNVNERNIMTE
+681 V
-696 VIIVKNEREAGD
+696 
-708 IYGRSVADL
+708 
-717 IKTKPNAVLG
+717 
-727 LATGSSPL
+727 
-735 AAYQSLARIV
+735 
-745 HSEHIDVSQV
+745 
-755 RGFALDEYL
+755 GFALADAHGVREAHDVDDRQPSDYRTL
-764 GLPLDHPQ
+764 ARELECWYEAYAKEWAVTSCPSEL
-772 SYHSTIHRTVVEPLG
+772 HR
-787 LNPDLVHVPGDVLDG
+787 
-802 APLSDGERIAAA
+802 I
-814 GPAYDKAIEEA
+814 
-825 GGIDVQI
+825 Q
-832 LGIGTDGHVG
+832 
-842 FNEPGSSLA
+842 
-851 SGTRVKTLVEQT
+851 
-863 RIDNARFF
+863 
-871 DDDIDKVPTHCIT
+871 
-884 QGIGT
+884 
-889 ILKARHLVLL
+889 
-899 AFGSG
+899 
-904 KAEAV
+904 EAV
-909 AETVEGGVSAF
+909 WKAA
-920 CPASALQMHPHAT
+920 
-933 IIVDEEAASRLRHK
+933 DELR
-947 DYYRYAY
+947 
-954 AHKPAWQRI
+954 RISK

>member
-1 MASENTRKWAII
+1 MTNENTREWAII

-24 TVLLPY
+24 VVSLPY

-39 IGDGDFL
+39 IGDGDYL

-54 IRSATGTD
+54 IRSATGLD
-62 WDIATGDMWSGFIRL
+62 WDVATGDMWPGFISL
-77 RIADSWDFDSQDG
+77 HIADSDASEEAG
-90 GTAGAYTLTINTDG
+90 IPGAYTLTIDIDG
-104 ITITGCDFE
+104 IAITGCDFE
-113 GVRNGVQ
+113 GVRDGVQ

-129 GAVLPELQIA
+129 GAVLPVLQIE
-139 DAPACQIRGYY
+139 DAPAYRIRGYY

-202 TPADTLE
+202 TPADILE

-276 AQLVDSYLQLF
+276 TQLVDSYLQLF
-287 RSKRFNICA
+287 RTKRFNICA
-296 DETFDLGKGKS
+296 DETFDLGKGQS

-325 KLCEHLSKQGREP
+325 KLCEHLSQQGREP

-365 YEPEATDEKIQLVA
+365 YDPEATDEKIQLVA
-379 QAGAK
+379 KAGAK

-411 ARYGLDCGAEG
+411 ARYGVDCGAEG

-452 NPAGDTAEDD
+452 NPAGDTAESIVKDTDENSAEND
-462 LLERISRVE
+462 LLARISRVE

-483 RNASAQAVFTW
+483 RSASAQAVFTW

-506 TGNCNTDVAQ
+506 AGNCNTDVAQ
-516 TIPCLAD
+516 TIPCLTE
-523 RLVDHLSDC
+523 RLANQETALTLRD
-532 GNAMTVREA
+532 A
-541 RNRMMRNMATTIER
+541 RDRMMRNMATTIER
-555 IPQANRALQQCM
+555 IPQADRKLQQCM
-567 VDIAPIAAHMEI
+567 VEIAPIMAHTGKPGIAAAVRIAMEGQ
-579 RALLLPYAS
+579 LLL
-588 PWKGSCCSIEWDSRS
+588 
-603 PKHMTCVMRMTLA
+603 
-616 IGGLP
+616 
-621 IIVRW
+621 
-626 RASSNAGARPMR
+626 
-638 RNGTRQA
+638 
-645 NRRNCIAF
+645 NR
-653 RKPCGKQPTSF
+653 
-664 AESANKSSNKS
+664 
-675 SRNQQN
+675 
-681 EKRQSNVNERNIMTE
+681 V
-696 VIIVKNEREAGD
+696 
-708 IYGRSVADL
+708 
-717 IKTKPNAVLG
+717 
-727 LATGSSPL
+727 
-735 AAYQSLARIV
+735 
-745 HSEHIDVSQV
+745 
-755 RGFALDEYL
+755 GFALADAHGVRDAHDVDDRQPSDYRTLARELECWCEAYAKEWTVTSQPSEL
-764 GLPLDHPQ
+764 
-772 SYHSTIHRTVVEPLG
+772 HR
-787 LNPDLVHVPGDVLDG
+787 
-802 APLSDGERIAAA
+802 I
-814 GPAYDKAIEEA
+814 
-825 GGIDVQI
+825 Q
-832 LGIGTDGHVG
+832 
-842 FNEPGSSLA
+842 
-851 SGTRVKTLVEQT
+851 
-863 RIDNARFF
+863 
-871 DDDIDKVPTHCIT
+871 
-884 QGIGT
+884 
-889 ILKARHLVLL
+889 
-899 AFGSG
+899 
-904 KAEAV
+904 
-909 AETVEGGVSAF
+909 ETVWKA
-920 CPASALQMHPHAT
+920 A
-933 IIVDEEAASRLRHK
+933 DELRRISR
-947 DYYRYAY
+947 
-954 AHKPAWQRI
+954 

>member
-1 MASENTRKWAII
+1 MTNENTREWAII
-13 PEPNSMTVGEG
+13 PEPNSMMVGEG
-24 TVLLPY
+24 AVSLPY

-39 IGDGDFL
+39 NGDGDYL
-46 LAHQLVAD
+46 LARQLVAD
-54 IRSATGTD
+54 IRSVTGLDWDYATGC
-62 WDIATGDMWSGFIRL
+62 MWPGFISL
-77 RIADSWDFDSQDG
+77 HIADSGAAEEDG
-90 GTAGAYTLTINTDG
+90 IPGAYTLTIDTNG
-104 ITITGCDFE
+104 IAITGYDFE

-129 GAVLPELQIA
+129 GAVLPVLQIE
-139 DAPACQIRGYY
+139 DAPAYQIRGYY

-202 TPADTLE
+202 TPADILE

-269 DRAFAFS
+269 DRSFAFS
-276 AQLVDSYLQLF
+276 TQLVDSYLQLF
-287 RSKRFNICA
+287 RTKRFNICA
-296 DETFDLGKGKS
+296 DETFDLGKGQS

-325 KLCEHLSKQGREP
+325 KLCEHLSQQGHEP

-365 YEPEATDEKIQLVA
+365 YDPEATDEKIQLVA
-379 QAGAK
+379 KAGAK

-452 NPAGDTAEDD
+452 NPAGNIAENTAEND
-462 LLERISRVE
+462 LLARISRVE

-506 TGNCNTDVAQ
+506 AGNCNTDVAQ
-516 TIPCLAD
+516 TIPCLTECLANQ
-523 RLVDHLSDC
+523 
-532 GNAMTVREA
+532 GNALTLREA
-541 RNRMMRNMATTIER
+541 RDRMMRNMATIIER
-555 IPQANRALQQCM
+555 VPQANRKLQQCM
-567 VDIAPIAAHMEI
+567 VEIAPIMAHTGKSSIAAAVRIAIEGQ
-579 RALLLPYAS
+579 LLL
-588 PWKGSCCSIEWDSRS
+588 
-603 PKHMTCVMRMTLA
+603 
-616 IGGLP
+616 
-621 IIVRW
+621 
-626 RASSNAGARPMR
+626 
-638 RNGTRQA
+638 
-645 NRRNCIAF
+645 NR
-653 RKPCGKQPTSF
+653 
-664 AESANKSSNKS
+664 
-675 SRNQQN
+675 
-681 EKRQSNVNERNIMTE
+681 V
-696 VIIVKNEREAGD
+696 
-708 IYGRSVADL
+708 
-717 IKTKPNAVLG
+717 
-727 LATGSSPL
+727 
-735 AAYQSLARIV
+735 
-745 HSEHIDVSQV
+745 
-755 RGFALDEYL
+755 GFALADAHGVREAHDVDDWQPSDYRTL
-764 GLPLDHPQ
+764 ARELECWCEAYAKEWVVTSCPSEL
-772 SYHSTIHRTVVEPLG
+772 HR
-787 LNPDLVHVPGDVLDG
+787 
-802 APLSDGERIAAA
+802 I
-814 GPAYDKAIEEA
+814 
-825 GGIDVQI
+825 Q
-832 LGIGTDGHVG
+832 
-842 FNEPGSSLA
+842 
-851 SGTRVKTLVEQT
+851 
-863 RIDNARFF
+863 
-871 DDDIDKVPTHCIT
+871 
-884 QGIGT
+884 
-889 ILKARHLVLL
+889 
-899 AFGSG
+899 
-904 KAEAV
+904 EAV
-909 AETVEGGVSAF
+909 WKAA
-920 CPASALQMHPHAT
+920 
-933 IIVDEEAASRLRHK
+933 DELR
-947 DYYRYAY
+947 
-954 AHKPAWQRI
+954 RISK

>member
-1 MASENTRKWAII
+1 MTNENTREWAII

-24 TVLLPY
+24 VVSLPY

-39 IGDGDFL
+39 IGDGDYL

-54 IRSATGTD
+54 IRSATGLD
-62 WDIATGDMWSGFIRL
+62 WDVATGDMWPGFISL
-77 RIADSWDFDSQDG
+77 HIADSDASEEAG
-90 GTAGAYTLTINTDG
+90 IPGAYTLTIDIDG
-104 ITITGCDFE
+104 IAITGCDFE
-113 GVRNGVQ
+113 GVRDGVQ

-129 GAVLPELQIA
+129 GAVLPVLQIE
-139 DAPACQIRGYY
+139 DAPAYRIRGYY

-202 TPADTLE
+202 TPADILE

-276 AQLVDSYLQLF
+276 TQLVDSYLQLF
-287 RSKRFNICA
+287 RTKRFNICA
-296 DETFDLGKGKS
+296 DETFDLGKGQS

-325 KLCEHLSKQGREP
+325 KLCEHLSQQGREP

-365 YEPEATDEKIQLVA
+365 YDPEATDEKIQLVA
-379 QAGAK
+379 KAGAK

-411 ARYGLDCGAEG
+411 ARYGVDCGAEG

-452 NPAGDTAEDD
+452 NPDGDSSGDTAEND
-462 LLERISRVE
+462 LLARVSRVE

-483 RNASAQAVFTW
+483 RSASVQAVFTW

-506 TGNCNTDVAQ
+506 AGNCNTDVAQ
-516 TIPCLAD
+516 TIPCLTE
-523 RLVDHLSDC
+523 RLANQETAL
-532 GNAMTVREA
+532 TLREA
-541 RNRMMRNMATTIER
+541 RDRMMRNMTTAIER
-555 IPQANRALQQCM
+555 IPQANRKLQQCM
-567 VDIAPIAAHMEI
+567 VEIAPIMAHTGKPGIAAAVRIAMEGQ
-579 RALLLPYAS
+579 LLL
-588 PWKGSCCSIEWDSRS
+588 
-603 PKHMTCVMRMTLA
+603 
-616 IGGLP
+616 
-621 IIVRW
+621 
-626 RASSNAGARPMR
+626 
-638 RNGTRQA
+638 
-645 NRRNCIAF
+645 NR
-653 RKPCGKQPTSF
+653 
-664 AESANKSSNKS
+664 
-675 SRNQQN
+675 
-681 EKRQSNVNERNIMTE
+681 V
-696 VIIVKNEREAGD
+696 
-708 IYGRSVADL
+708 
-717 IKTKPNAVLG
+717 
-727 LATGSSPL
+727 
-735 AAYQSLARIV
+735 
-745 HSEHIDVSQV
+745 
-755 RGFALDEYL
+755 GFALADAHGVRDAHDVDDRQPSDYRTLARELECWCEAYAKEWTVTSQPSEL
-764 GLPLDHPQ
+764 
-772 SYHSTIHRTVVEPLG
+772 HR
-787 LNPDLVHVPGDVLDG
+787 
-802 APLSDGERIAAA
+802 I
-814 GPAYDKAIEEA
+814 
-825 GGIDVQI
+825 Q
-832 LGIGTDGHVG
+832 
-842 FNEPGSSLA
+842 
-851 SGTRVKTLVEQT
+851 
-863 RIDNARFF
+863 
-871 DDDIDKVPTHCIT
+871 
-884 QGIGT
+884 
-889 ILKARHLVLL
+889 
-899 AFGSG
+899 
-904 KAEAV
+904 
-909 AETVEGGVSAF
+909 ETVWKA
-920 CPASALQMHPHAT
+920 A
-933 IIVDEEAASRLRHK
+933 DELR
-947 DYYRYAY
+947 
-954 AHKPAWQRI
+954 RISK

>member
-1 MASENTRKWAII
+1 MTNENTREWAII

-24 TVLLPY
+24 VVSLPY

-39 IGDGDFL
+39 IGDGDYL

-54 IRSATGTD
+54 IRSTTGLD
-62 WDIATGDMWSGFIRL
+62 WDVATGDMWPGFISL
-77 RIADSWDFDSQDG
+77 HIADSDASEEA
-90 GTAGAYTLTINTDG
+90 GTPGAYTLTIDIDG
-104 ITITGCDFE
+104 IAITGCDFE

-129 GAVLPELQIA
+129 GTVLPVLQIE
-139 DAPACQIRGYY
+139 DAPAYRIRGYY

-202 TPADTLE
+202 TPADILE

-276 AQLVDSYLQLF
+276 TQLVDSYLQLF
-287 RSKRFNICA
+287 RTKRFNICA
-296 DETFDLGKGKS
+296 DETFDLGKGQS

-325 KLCEHLSKQGREP
+325 KLCEHLSQQGHEP

-365 YEPEATDEKIQLVA
+365 YDPEATDEKIQLVA
-379 QAGAK
+379 KAGAK
-384 QIVCPA
+384 QIICPA

-411 ARYGLDCGAEG
+411 ARYGIDCGAEG

-452 NPAGDTAEDD
+452 NPAGDTAESIVKDTDENSAEND
-462 LLERISRVE
+462 LLARISRVE

-483 RNASAQAVFTW
+483 RSASAQAVFTW

-506 TGNCNTDVAQ
+506 AGNCNTDVAQ
-516 TIPCLAD
+516 TIPCLTE
-523 RLVDHLSDC
+523 RLANPE
-532 GNAMTVREA
+532 NALTLREA
-541 RNRMMRNMATTIER
+541 RDRMMRNMATTIER
-555 IPQANRALQQCM
+555 IPQANRKLQQCM
-567 VDIAPIAAHMEI
+567 VEIAPIMAHTGKPGIAAAVRIAMEGQ
-579 RALLLPYAS
+579 LLL
-588 PWKGSCCSIEWDSRS
+588 
-603 PKHMTCVMRMTLA
+603 
-616 IGGLP
+616 
-621 IIVRW
+621 
-626 RASSNAGARPMR
+626 
-638 RNGTRQA
+638 
-645 NRRNCIAF
+645 NR
-653 RKPCGKQPTSF
+653 
-664 AESANKSSNKS
+664 
-675 SRNQQN
+675 
-681 EKRQSNVNERNIMTE
+681 V
-696 VIIVKNEREAGD
+696 
-708 IYGRSVADL
+708 
-717 IKTKPNAVLG
+717 
-727 LATGSSPL
+727 
-735 AAYQSLARIV
+735 
-745 HSEHIDVSQV
+745 
-755 RGFALDEYL
+755 GFALADAHGVRDAHDVDDRQPSDY
-764 GLPLDHPQ
+764 
-772 SYHSTIHRTVVEPLG
+772 RTM
-787 LNPDLVHVPGDVLDG
+787 
-802 APLSDGERIAAA
+802 
-814 GPAYDKAIEEA
+814 
-825 GGIDVQI
+825 
-832 LGIGTDGHVG
+832 
-842 FNEPGSSLA
+842 
-851 SGTRVKTLVEQT
+851 
-863 RIDNARFF
+863 ARELE
-871 DDDIDKVPTHCIT
+871 CWC
-884 QGIGT
+884 
-889 ILKARHLVLL
+889 
-899 AFGSG
+899 
-904 KAEAV
+904 E
-909 AETVEGGVSAF
+909 
-920 CPASALQMHPHAT
+920 
-933 IIVDEEAASRLRHK
+933 
-947 DYYRYAY
+947 AY
-954 AHKPAWQRI
+954 AKEWTVTSQPSELHRIQETLWKAADELRRISR

>member
-1 MASENTRKWAII
+1 MTNENTREWAII
-13 PEPNSMTVGEG
+13 PEPNSMMVGEG
-24 TVLLPY
+24 AVSLPY

-39 IGDGDFL
+39 NGDGDYL
-46 LAHQLVAD
+46 LARQLVAD
-54 IRSATGTD
+54 IRSVTGLDWDYATGC
-62 WDIATGDMWSGFIRL
+62 MWPGFISL
-77 RIADSWDFDSQDG
+77 HIADSGAAEEDG
-90 GTAGAYTLTINTDG
+90 VPGAYTLTIDTDG
-104 ITITGCDFE
+104 IVITGYDSE

-129 GAVLPELQIA
+129 GAVLPVLQIE
-139 DAPACQIRGYY
+139 DAPAYQIRGYY

-202 TPADTLE
+202 TPADILE

-269 DRAFAFS
+269 DRSFAFS
-276 AQLVDSYLQLF
+276 TQLVDSYLQLF
-287 RSKRFNICA
+287 RTKRFNICA
-296 DETFDLGKGKS
+296 DETFDLGKGQS

-325 KLCEHLSKQGREP
+325 KLCEHLSQQGHEP

-365 YEPEATDEKIQLVA
+365 YDPEATDEKIQLVA
-379 QAGAK
+379 KAGAK

-452 NPAGDTAEDD
+452 NPAGNIAENTAEND
-462 LLERISRVE
+462 LLARISRVE

-506 TGNCNTDVAQ
+506 AGNCNTDVAQ
-516 TIPCLAD
+516 TIPCLTE
-523 RLVDHLSDC
+523 RLANQ
-532 GNAMTVREA
+532 GNALTLREA
-541 RNRMMRNMATTIER
+541 RDRMMRNMATIIER
-555 IPQANRALQQCM
+555 VPQANRKLQQCM
-567 VDIAPIAAHMEI
+567 VEIAPIMAHTRKSSIAAVVRIAIEGQ
-579 RALLLPYAS
+579 LLL
-588 PWKGSCCSIEWDSRS
+588 
-603 PKHMTCVMRMTLA
+603 
-616 IGGLP
+616 
-621 IIVRW
+621 
-626 RASSNAGARPMR
+626 
-638 RNGTRQA
+638 
-645 NRRNCIAF
+645 NR
-653 RKPCGKQPTSF
+653 
-664 AESANKSSNKS
+664 
-675 SRNQQN
+675 
-681 EKRQSNVNERNIMTE
+681 V
-696 VIIVKNEREAGD
+696 
-708 IYGRSVADL
+708 
-717 IKTKPNAVLG
+717 
-727 LATGSSPL
+727 
-735 AAYQSLARIV
+735 
-745 HSEHIDVSQV
+745 
-755 RGFALDEYL
+755 GFALADAHGVREAHDVDDRQPSDYRTL
-764 GLPLDHPQ
+764 ARELECWCEAYAKEWAVTSCPSEL
-772 SYHSTIHRTVVEPLG
+772 HR
-787 LNPDLVHVPGDVLDG
+787 
-802 APLSDGERIAAA
+802 I
-814 GPAYDKAIEEA
+814 
-825 GGIDVQI
+825 Q
-832 LGIGTDGHVG
+832 
-842 FNEPGSSLA
+842 
-851 SGTRVKTLVEQT
+851 
-863 RIDNARFF
+863 
-871 DDDIDKVPTHCIT
+871 
-884 QGIGT
+884 
-889 ILKARHLVLL
+889 
-899 AFGSG
+899 
-904 KAEAV
+904 EAV
-909 AETVEGGVSAF
+909 WKAA
-920 CPASALQMHPHAT
+920 
-933 IIVDEEAASRLRHK
+933 DELR
-947 DYYRYAY
+947 
-954 AHKPAWQRI
+954 RISK